1 MSFKVLD
8 DIKASVRDAAMKL
21 CRTLTKSLIRTV
33 SDESG
38 TSEKESKKVLE
49 DIMPFLM
56 GPNGLENQAEDAQ
69 MLALS
74 KFIYHPSRILWKSYV
89 LISI

>member
-8 DIKASVRDAAMKL
+8 DIKASVREAAMKL
-21 CRTLTKSLIRTV
+21 CRTLTKSLIHTV
-33 SDESG
+33 SDEHN
-38 TSEKESKKVLE
+38 TSPKDAKRAL
-49 DIMPFLM
+49 DNIMPFLM

-74 KFIYHPSRILWKSYV
+74 KYATKYLEVGCI
-89 LISI
+89 